1 MVEEENEDD
10 EEDVGEVDDENTL
23 LLSVD
28 RIRDIRMQSQYSPE
42 RLTMNIQ
49 LVRVLFGKLGKT
61 Y

>member
-1 MVEEENEDD
+1 MVEERNEDD

-49 LVRVLFGKLGKT
+49 LLRVLFGKLGKT

>member
-1 MVEEENEDD
+1 MVEGKNEDD

-23 LLSVD
+23 LLSVE

>member
-1 MVEEENEDD
+1 MVEGKNEDD

-23 LLSVD
+23 LLSVE

-49 LVRVLFGKLGKT
+49 RLRVLSVN
-61 Y
+61 

>member
-1 MVEEENEDD
+1 MVEERNEDD

-49 LVRVLFGKLGKT
+49 RLRVLFGKLGKT

>member
-1 MVEEENEDD
+1 VVEEENEDD

-49 LVRVLFGKLGKT
+49 RLRVLFGKLGKT

>member
-1 MVEEENEDD
+1 MVEERNEDD

-28 RIRDIRMQSQYSPE
+28 RIRDIRMQSQNSPE

-49 LVRVLFGKLGKT
+49 RLRVLFGKLGKT